1 MKPVRIGIVDGPL
14 APALSGAVEAV
25 ARFGGSD
32 AAAQPGRAGL
42 AHGTHVARLVLEGFP
57 TARLLSAQVFHDGL
71 DASVAD
77 VAQAIAWL
85 AAQRVD
91 VINLSFGLRSRSP
104 ALEAACRQAHEAGV
118 LLVASAPARGG
129 AVYPAAFGSCMAVSG
144 DARCRAG
151 EVSWLG
157 LQGVDFGTH
166 PFLERDSA
174 ASGGGASYAAA
185 RFSGLV
191 GALLARGVP
200 ASEVRSQLYARA
212 AWVGPE
218 KRHA

>member
-25 ARFGGSD
+25 ARFSGS
-32 AAAQPGRAGL
+32 AVTQPGHAGL
-42 AHGTHVARLVLEGFP
+42 AHGTHVARLVLEGLP
-57 TARLLSAQVFHDGL
+57 TARLLSAQVFHEGL
-71 DASVAD
+71 DASVAE

-91 VINLSFGLRSRSP
+91 VINMSFGLRSCSP

-129 AVYPAAFGSCMAVSG
+129 AVYPAAFEACIAVSG
-144 DARCRAG
+144 DARCRVG

-174 ASGGGASYAAA
+174 ARGGGASYAAA

-200 ASEVRSQLYARA
+200 APEVRPQLHLRA